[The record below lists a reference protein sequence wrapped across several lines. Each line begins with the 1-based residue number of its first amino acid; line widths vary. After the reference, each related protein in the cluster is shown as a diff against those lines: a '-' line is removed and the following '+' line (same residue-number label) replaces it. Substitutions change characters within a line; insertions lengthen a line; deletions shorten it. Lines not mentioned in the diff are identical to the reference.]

1 MDTAERRFT
10 YMAMEMGI
18 RGKRLRKYVSDYV
31 VFDLETTGVSA
42 QRDQVIEI
50 SALKV
55 RAGEVVEEFSSLVNP
70 GMAIPFSASRVN
82 HITNDM
88 VKDAPPFSAVL
99 EEFLDFAGDMVLVGH
114 NIHTFDMKF
123 IWRDAEKYLGR
134 AVEND
139 YIDTLSLAR
148 MCLGQLSRHRLGDL
162 AEYFGIS
169 TAGAHRALADCHM
182 NQKVF
187 ECLGKEMAARG
198 GEMSGGRDCPR
209 CGGSLVKRKGRYGAF
224 WGCSGFPNC
233 RYTEN

>member
-1 MDTAERRFT
+1 
-10 YMAMEMGI
+10 MAMGI

-31 VFDLETTGVSA
+31 VFDLETTGVSV

-70 GMAIPFSASRVN
+70 GMAIPSSASRVN

-99 EEFLDFAGDMVLVGH
+99 EEFLAFAGDMVLVGH
-114 NIHTFDMKF
+114 NIHAFDMKF

-134 AVEND
+134 VVEND

-148 MCLGQLSRHRLGDL
+148 VCLGQLSRHRLGDL
-162 AEYFGIS
+162 AEYFDIS

-187 ECLGKEMAARG
+187 ECLGKEMAAHG
-198 GEMSGGRDCPR
+198 GEISGGRDCPR